1 MIIEKG
7 NIWLFQLVYRIL
19 RGSLTK
25 VINVFEALKMGS
37 VLYGAEQNRGRGQ
50 FIVIAIN
57 IIITIYLITFFFNPL
72 EKILKSIYSTH
83 KHKNCT
89 H

>member
-7 NIWLFQLVYRIL
+7 NIWLFQLMYRIL

-37 VLYGAEQNRGRGQ
+37 VLYGAEQNRSRGLR
-50 FIVIAIN
+50 A
-57 IIITIYLITFFFNPL
+57 
-72 EKILKSIYSTH
+72 IYSDSYKYH
-83 KHKNCT
+83 NYDIF
-89 H
+89 